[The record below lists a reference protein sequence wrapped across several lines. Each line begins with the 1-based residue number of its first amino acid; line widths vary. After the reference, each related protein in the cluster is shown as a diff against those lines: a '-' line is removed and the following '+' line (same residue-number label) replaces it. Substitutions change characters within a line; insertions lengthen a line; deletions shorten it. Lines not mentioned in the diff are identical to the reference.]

1 MIHAGQIS
9 PFYPKHILPVLHQEL
24 SQLGEVWYGAS
35 MKNTHE
41 QATEILGPYAMPQD
55 LARLYY
61 GRLLWR
67 KERTRARLLRHWTDE
82 RHPYR
87 DRFLETWR
95 PVVEEVLLADPAHDL
110 ELDASL
116 KARGLSLRVVVREIP
131 PVIGSFFAAS
141 RMSPEITPVSLSSL

>member
-1 MIHAGQIS
+1 
-9 PFYPKHILPVLHQEL
+9 VRDTHQ
-24 SQLGEVWYGAS
+24 
-35 MKNTHE
+35 
-41 QATEILGPYAMPQD
+41 QAVEILGPYAMPHD

-67 KERTRARLLRHWTDE
+67 KARKRARLLRHWTDE

-95 PVVEEVLLADPAHDL
+95 PVVEEVLEADPAQDF
-110 ELDASL
+110 ELDARL

-131 PVIGSFFAAS
+131 PVIGSFFGES
-141 RMSPEITPVSLSSL
+141 KVVSS